1 MNKKIISTLWMTA
14 IISFILFI
22 VSTQV
27 VEAKSYQVGTSQLNI
42 RSAPDMAAEVVG
54 GLTAGETIESIDEQF
69 GWVKLNSGGV
79 TGWVASQY
87 LIQGTKNQTAQVNQT
102 YQVTVDHLNIRTEP
116 NLSSAVIGEFNQGT
130 KISAEKVKNGW
141 VQTTINGQTV
151 WVSGDFLAKSEKA
164 AASTVSTANKSKKFT
179 PATGNLSGK
188 TIVLDAGHGGA
199 DPGSIALDKSYE
211 KNLTLRV
218 SYAVADQ
225 LRALGAEV
233 VVTRSDDNTVSLV
246 ERAQLSQDVR
256 PDAFVSIHYNAHTSA
271 EGNGIS
277 THFANQNGSEQLAEN
292 IQSAFTYYTPFADR
306 GIRQN
311 NYYVLT
317 YNDSPAVLVELGFI
331 TNPNDLNQILSDS
344 HPSSVSQAISGGIT
358 NYLN

>member
-1 MNKKIISTLWMTA
+1 
-14 IISFILFI
+14 
-22 VSTQV
+22 
-27 VEAKSYQVGTSQLNI
+27 
-42 RSAPDMAAEVVG
+42 
-54 GLTAGETIESIDEQF
+54 
-69 GWVKLNSGGV
+69 
-79 TGWVASQY
+79 
-87 LIQGTKNQTAQVNQT
+87 
-102 YQVTVDHLNIRTEP
+102 
-116 NLSSAVIGEFNQGT
+116 
-130 KISAEKVKNGW
+130 
-141 VQTTINGQTV
+141 
-151 WVSGDFLAKSEKA
+151 
-164 AASTVSTANKSKKFT
+164 KFT

-256 PDAFVSIHYNAHTSA
+256 PDAFVIINYKAHRSA

-277 THFANQNGSEQLAEN
+277 THIDNQNCSEQLAEN
-292 IQSAFTYYTPFADR
+292 IQSAFTYYTTFADR

-331 TNPNDLNQILSDS
+331 TNPNDL
-344 HPSSVSQAISGGIT
+344 
-358 NYLN
+358 